1 MATTSDRLLRGVKRR
16 VTMPASNQLLKDSD
30 LLELADDCMRDRLTP
45 LMKAL
50 DGNYMLTTPTQTAL
64 VANQDTYDIPYR
76 AVGRKLRN
84 LKVSAD
90 GTADNICDMAL
101 LDDDKIQMHAVSGVP
116 FGFYY
121 VGDRFVIRPKPTDS
135 VGYLEL
141 WWYLQASQIVS
152 TSAAAMVTAA
162 PVAGVVQVNQVPS
175 TMAANVTVDFI
186 QARSGNRVLGMDV
199 AIAGVAPG
207 SITFASAD
215 VPVDLV
221 VGDWIALSQQT
232 PVLQISDEAV
242 PLLETAICER
252 ALYAVGDYDGAKK
265 LRDVDLPDEEK
276 NLRALLDP
284 RTDQAPIKFVN
295 TNSLLRRRTAWP
307 RRGLYF

>member
-16 VTMPASNQLLKDSD
+16 VTMPASNQLLKDAD

-50 DGNYMLTTPTQTAL
+50 DGNYMLTTPTTTPL
-64 VANQDTYDIPYR
+64 VAGQDTYDIPYR
-76 AVGRKLRN
+76 AVGRKMRN
-84 LKVSAD
+84 LKISPD
-90 GTADNICDMAL
+90 GTAESIYDLTL
-101 LDDDKIQMHAVSGVP
+101 LDDDKIQLYAVSGVP
-116 FGFYY
+116 AGFYY
-121 VGDRFVIRPKPTDS
+121 VGDRLVVRPKPTDT

-141 WWYLQASQIVS
+141 WWYLQASQIVA
-152 TSAAAMVTAA
+152 TSAAAMVVAA
-162 PVAGVVQVNQVPS
+162 PVAGVVLVNQVPS
-175 TMAANVTVDFI
+175 TMAANVAVDFI
-186 QARSGNRVLGMDV
+186 QGKSGNRVLGMD
-199 AIAGVAPG
+199 AEIAAVAPG

-215 VPVDLV
+215 VPAELA

-232 PVLQISDEAV
+232 PVLQICDEAV

-252 ALYAVGDYDGAKK
+252 ALYANGDYDGAKK
-265 LRDVDLPDEEK
+265 LRDEDLPEEEK

-295 TNSLLRRRTAWP
+295 TNGLLRRRTAWP